1 MNGVFK
7 IIKWLSDFNLVII
20 TRWLYKQGGH
30 KAGIHIW
37 PEPHHCNCRPHSS
50 LFSAE
55 LINCCQLNGSMADFN
70 LARVHLAV
78 LGKILS
84 YYFYNTVVSPAG
96 IVSFVAFDWLALS
109 PSFLSTPICLR
120 SSRLSSTRNTTRCHT
135 LHLTLLNAHMSQ
147 NSFHFVKR

>member
-1 MNGVFK
+1 
-7 IIKWLSDFNLVII
+7 
-20 TRWLYKQGGH
+20 
-30 KAGIHIW
+30 
-37 PEPHHCNCRPHSS
+37 
-50 LFSAE
+50 
-55 LINCCQLNGSMADFN
+55 MADFN
-70 LARVHLAV
+70 LVRVHLAV

-135 LHLTLLNAHMSQ
+135 LHLTLLNAH
-147 NSFHFVKR
+147 NYE

>member
-1 MNGVFK
+1 MDRK
-7 IIKWLSDFNLVII
+7 NLVII
-20 TRWLYKQGGH
+20 TRWLYNKQGGH
-30 KAGIHIW
+30 KEGIHIW
-37 PEPHHCNCRPHSS
+37 LEPHHCNCRPHSS
-50 LFSAE
+50 LFGAK
-55 LINCCQLNGSMADFN
+55 LINCCKLNGSMADFN
-70 LARVHLAV
+70 LVHVHLAV

-120 SSRLSSTRNTTRCHT
+120 SSRLSSRRNTTRCHI

-147 NSFHFVKR
+147 NSFHFVKC

>member
-7 IIKWLSDFNLVII
+7 IIKWLSDFNMVII

-30 KAGIHIW
+30 KVGIHIW

-78 LGKILS
+78 LGKIIS

-120 SSRLSSTRNTTRCHT
+120 SSRLSSTRNTRCHT

-147 NSFHFVKR
+147 NSFHCVKL